1 MNDNSKNLILAI
13 AISIL
18 IMVGWQYFYERPR
31 LAAIARSSKTTSFQ
45 NNKSSDE
52 ARPVSSSANNSISV
66 PSIIKRDEEIASS
79 KRVKIISSRLTGSIS
94 LKGARFDDITL
105 NDYKETTAAGSK
117 DAILLSPSN
126 SNKAYFAEV
135 GWVGVGGAK
144 LPSSDTIWSADK
156 EELSPGQDVNL
167 TWINEDNV
175 KFVISLS
182 LDNDYMFT
190 IKQSVI
196 NNSNNSIA
204 LSPYGLINRN
214 YSDQQKAVQILHQ
227 GPIGSFNGKLEDITF
242 EDVKEKH
249 NILIVSNQIDWIGIS
264 DKYWLSAFIP
274 DQSLTYKS
282 SFSHSLQNSGDKYQI
297 DFIGDQKVIDSGS
310 SLIITNHL
318 FTGAKKV
325 DLLDKYEQEYNI
337 RLFDRA
343 IDFGMF
349 YIITKPL
356 FNILNF
362 FYKYCGNFGVS
373 ILIVTVLIKLLMF
386 GMASKSYRSMKKM
399 KELQPEIDRL
409 KTLYAEDKVRL
420 NQEIMAMYKKENVNP
435 VAGCLP
441 LLIQIP
447 VFFSLYK
454 VLYVTI
460 EMRHAPFFGWI
471 RDLSAPDPTTIF
483 NLFGLLPF
491 TPPSFLM
498 LGVWPLLMGITMYL
512 QQRMSP
518 PPADEVQA
526 QVMKFMPLM
535 FLFMFSSFPAG
546 LLIYWT
552 WNNIL
557 SIIQQ
562 SYINHQSK

>member
-1 MNDNSKNLILAI
+1 MNDNNRNLILAI
-13 AISIL
+13 AISIF
-18 IMVGWQYFYERPR
+18 IMIGWQYFYERPR
-31 LAAIARSSKTTSFQ
+31 LALAVSTQQESSKQKITPSKTH
-45 NNKSSDE
+45 N
-52 ARPVSSSANNSISV
+52 ISPNIV
-66 PSIIKRDEEIASS
+66 LDRNECILSS
-79 KRVKIISSRLTGSIS
+79 KRVKISSNRLRGSIS
-94 LKGARFDDITL
+94 LLGARFDDITL
-105 NDYKETTAAGSK
+105 NDYKETTNEYSDNAV
-117 DAILLSPSN
+117 LFSPSN
-126 SNKAYFAEV
+126 TKESYFAEI
-135 GWVGVGGAK
+135 GWSSGALNTK
-144 LPSSDTIWSADK
+144 LPSSDTIWSADRQDLK
-156 EELSPGQDVNL
+156 PGEELNL
-167 TWINEDNV
+167 SWTNEDNV
-175 KFVISLS
+175 KFIINVT
-182 LDNDYMFT
+182 LDEDYMFT

-196 NNSNNSIA
+196 NNSNKIISI
-204 LSPYGLINRN
+204 SPYGLINRN
-214 YSDQQKAVQILHQ
+214 YVEHQKAVQILHQ
-227 GPIGSFNGKLEDITF
+227 GPIGSFNGRLEDITF
-242 EDVKEKH
+242 DDVKEKR
-249 NILIVSNQIDWIGIS
+249 NIPINSNQIDWIGIS

-274 DQSLTYKS
+274 DQQLTYKP
-282 SFSHSLQNSGDKYQI
+282 SFSHSNKNASNRYQV
-297 DFIGDQKVIDSGS
+297 DFIGNANIVEPGA
-310 SLIITNHL
+310 SLVVTSRL

-325 DLLDKYEQEYNI
+325 DLLDKYESQYNI

-362 FYKYCGNFGVS
+362 FYKYCGNFGIS
-373 ILIVTVLIKLLMF
+373 ILIVTVFVKALMF
-386 GMASKSYRSMKKM
+386 GVASKSYRSMKKM
-399 KELQPEIDRL
+399 KELQPEVDRL
-409 KTLYAEDKVRL
+409 KGLYESDKVKL
-420 NQEIMAMYKKENVNP
+420 NQEIMAMYKRHNVNP

-491 TPPSFLM
+491 TPPS
-498 LGVWPLLMGITMYL
+498 LLMIGIWPILMAGTMYL
-512 QQRMSP
+512 QQKMSP
-518 PPADEVQA
+518 PPADETQA
-526 QVMKFMPLM
+526 QVMKFMPIM

-562 SYINHQSK
+562 YYINQQSK